1 MSISTCGDPTGN
13 LHNGQLTAEALEQ
26 LLRGLPASGPP
37 QLQSDDLRQH
47 AAAQHAAQL
56 RQLGLSEEQFHLL
69 ALHVSCSLAVTLDPH
84 SLHKLAE
91 RADPQLTLLRTV

>member
-1 MSISTCGDPTGN
+1 MGGGHTGS

-26 LLRGLPASGPP
+26 LLRGVPASAPP
-37 QLQSDDLRQH
+37 QLQSDEIRQH

-69 ALHVSCSLAVTLDPH
+69 ALHVSSPLAVTLDPH
-84 SLHKLAE
+84 PLHML
-91 RADPQLTLLRTV
+91 V